1 MVGTFGDVVIA
12 DAIVKRIGGF
22 DENAAWEALK
32 KVRPCAHTRSAANA
46 LPTQGG
52 PPLIAALFISGRI
65 CRRAAAQ

>member
-46 LPTQGG
+46 SSQHKVG
-52 PPLIAALFISGRI
+52 PR
-65 CRRAAAQ
+65 